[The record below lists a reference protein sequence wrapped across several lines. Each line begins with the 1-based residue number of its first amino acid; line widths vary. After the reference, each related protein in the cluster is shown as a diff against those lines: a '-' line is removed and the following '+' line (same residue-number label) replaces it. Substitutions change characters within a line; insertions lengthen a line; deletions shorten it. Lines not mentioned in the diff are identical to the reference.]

1 MSEMRFCAL
10 ESARPACQQCS
21 DRTYLKLASM
31 LGIWLML
38 IAGSC
43 GAAEPATATDTNAPA
58 PVVQLYQTNLQ
69 EILRA
74 CWQLRDRLEAA
85 QISIEQ
91 NRQEVKEANL
101 RSAEVLSNGLLNLQR
116 ALTAERAQELAAIQ
130 SSNEAL
136 QRSNRL
142 MLIFAGVFAGMG
154 LLALCVMSY
163 FQWRT
168 STSLSHITAAL
179 PTLHGLEP
187 SASLAALGPGDARAL
202 HSGSSSTEQS
212 NLRLLGAIEQLEKR
226 IHDLE
231 QKPLAHSQPEE
242 GRVASERAR

>member
-1 MSEMRFCAL
+1 MSEMRFCASRSTWTEGL
-10 ESARPACQQCS
+10 RCSGRAC
-21 DRTYLKLASM
+21 LKLGPIF
-31 LGIWLML
+31 GIGLVLMV
-38 IAGSC
+38 GSC
-43 GAAEPATATDTNAPA
+43 GAAEPAAATDTNAPA

-101 RSAEVLSNGLLNLQR
+101 RSAEVLSNGLQNLQR
-116 ALTAERAQELAAIQ
+116 AFTAERAQELAAIQ

-136 QRSNRL
+136 QRSNGL

-168 STSLSHITAAL
+168 SRSLSHITAAL
-179 PTLHGLEP
+179 PMLHGLGP
-187 SASLAALGPGDARAL
+187 GTSLALGSGDARAL

>member
-1 MSEMRFCAL
+1 MRFCASRSTCTGGL
-10 ESARPACQQCS
+10 RCSGGAC
-21 DRTYLKLASM
+21 LKLVPI
-31 LGIWLML
+31 LGIWLVF
-38 IAGSC
+38 IVGSC
-43 GAAEPATATDTNAPA
+43 GAAEPAAATDTNTPA

-101 RSAEVLSNGLLNLQR
+101 RSAEVLSNGLQNLQR

-168 STSLSHITAAL
+168 STSLSHITASL
-179 PTLHGLEP
+179 PMLHGLGP
-187 SASLAALGPGDARAL
+187 GASLALGLGDARAL

-231 QKPLAHSQPEE
+231 QKPHAHSQPEE